1 MPESGELGEEEVN
14 VLIGDVGME
23 GGGEMLVCGMCVC
36 VCGLCEHKS
45 IFMLRGFMHTGAC
58 EGGL

>member
-1 MPESGELGEEEVN
+1 MRTKRERGKRLNWGC
-14 VLIGDVGME
+14 GR
-23 GGGEMLVCGMCVC
+23 GGGRRDARLRDVCVC

-58 EGGL
+58 EDGL